1 MTQTPAQT
9 PSQASPQSNALYV
22 LIDGENIDR
31 TLGQI
36 LDAKPRPEQRPRWDR
51 VRQFAEETFK
61 KESRALFF
69 LNASRGLPGTFIQAL
84 RLAGY
89 TPIPLA
95 GNSEQ
100 KVVDIAI
107 IRTLEALA
115 DRDGDVLLISHD
127 TDFREAFGALN
138 DGKRK
143 LGILAFQEYLS
154 GDYLD
159 LEGISLYD
167 LEDDA
172 DAFAG
177 GPLPRVRVIPIE
189 DFDPRRF
196 LGV

>member
-1 MTQTPAQT
+1 MPAKSDQD
-9 PSQASPQSNALYV
+9 LVYV
-22 LIDGENIDR
+22 LVDGENIDR

-51 VRQFAEETFK
+51 VRAFAEKSFDKTA
-61 KESRALFF
+61 RALFF

-84 RLAGY
+84 RVAGY
-89 TPIPLA
+89 LPIPLT
-95 GNSEQ
+95 GGSDQ

-115 DRDGDVLLISHD
+115 EKPGDVLLVSHD
-127 TDFREAFGALN
+127 NDFREAFGRLA
-138 DGKRK
+138 GPERK
-143 LGILAFQEYLS
+143 LGVLAFQEYLS

-159 LEGISLYD
+159 LQGLALYD
-167 LEDDA
+167 LEDHA

-189 DFDPRRF
+189 EFDPRRF
-196 LGV
+196 I

>member
-1 MTQTPAQT
+1 MSTQTDC
-9 PSQASPQSNALYV
+9 LYV

-61 KESRALFF
+61 KEARALFF

-84 RLAGY
+84 RMAGY
-89 TPIPLA
+89 TPIPLT

-115 DRDGDVLLISHD
+115 EREGDVLLISHD

-159 LEGISLYD
+159 LEGIALYD

-196 LGV
+196 LGA

>member
-1 MTQTPAQT
+1 MTMEHD
-9 PSQASPQSNALYV
+9 LVYV

-51 VRQFAEETFK
+51 VRQFAE
-61 KESRALFF
+61 KEFGKEVRALFF

-95 GNSEQ
+95 GNAEQ
-100 KVVDIAI
+100 KVVDMAI
-107 IRTLEALA
+107 IKTLEEIKT
-115 DRDGDVLLISHD
+115 RPGDVLLISHD
-127 TDFREAFGALN
+127 TDFRESFGELN
-138 DGKRK
+138 DGART

-159 LEGISLYD
+159 LEGIKLYD

-172 DAFAG
+172 EAFAG
-177 GPLPRVRVIPIE
+177 GPLPRIRVIAIE
-189 DFDPRRF
+189 DFDPRRY
-196 LGV
+196 LG

>member
-1 MTQTPAQT
+1 MNQERE
-9 PSQASPQSNALYV
+9 LVYV

-51 VRQFAEETFK
+51 VRQFAEEAYK
-61 KESRALFF
+61 KEARALFF

-89 TPIPLA
+89 TPIPLT
-95 GNSEQ
+95 GSSEQ

-107 IRTLEALA
+107 IRTLEALKE
-115 DRDGDVLLISHD
+115 RGGDVLLISHD
-127 TDFREAFGALN
+127 TDFREAFGELN
-138 DGKRK
+138 DGKRT
-143 LGILAFQEYLS
+143 LGILAFLEYLS

-159 LEGISLYD
+159 LEGVKFFD

-172 DAFAG
+172 SAFAG
-177 GPLPRVRVIPIE
+177 GPLPRVRVISIE

-196 LGV
+196 LG

>member
-1 MTQTPAQT
+1 M
-9 PSQASPQSNALYV
+9 
-22 LIDGENIDR
+22 
-31 TLGQI
+31 
-36 LDAKPRPEQRPRWDR
+36 
-51 VRQFAEETFK
+51 
-61 KESRALFF
+61 
-69 LNASRGLPGTFIQAL
+69 
-84 RLAGY
+84 AGY
-89 TPIPLA
+89 TPIPLT

-115 DRDGDVLLISHD
+115 EREGDVLLISHD

-159 LEGISLYD
+159 LEGIALYD

-196 LGV
+196 LGA

>member
-1 MTQTPAQT
+1 MTTEQDFV
-9 PSQASPQSNALYV
+9 YV

-51 VRQFAEETFK
+51 VRQFAEKAFG
-61 KESRALFF
+61 KEARALFY

-89 TPIPLA
+89 TPIPLTGTA
-95 GNSEQ
+95 EQ

-107 IRTLEALA
+107 IRTLEEIKN
-115 DRDGDVLLISHD
+115 RPGDVLLISHD
-127 TDFREAFGALN
+127 TDFRESFGALN
-138 DGKRK
+138 DGTRS

-159 LEGISLYD
+159 LEGIKLYD

-172 DAFAG
+172 SAFAG
-177 GPLPRVRVIPIE
+177 GPLPRVRVIPID

-196 LGV
+196 LV